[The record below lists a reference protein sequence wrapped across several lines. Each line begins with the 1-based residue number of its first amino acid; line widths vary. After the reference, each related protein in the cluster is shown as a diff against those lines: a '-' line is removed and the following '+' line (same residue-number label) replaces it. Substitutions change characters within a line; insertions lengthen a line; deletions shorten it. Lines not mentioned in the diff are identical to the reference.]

1 MTTEYYLNWIK
12 DLHLQYDRVDS
23 SRAELEN
30 LVLKI
35 SQNTTETGFTLNTFF
50 DRSNDIITSIN
61 IEIVNLFA
69 KSSGLVFLD
78 EKESGN
84 VCFAN
89 SQEIRSEYRQS
100 FRLLDFLDYINAFM
114 HSSVYRESQKIIIP
128 SETDLFW
135 QMVKMGTVLREE
147 IN

>member
-23 SRAELEN
+23 SPVELEN

-50 DRSNDIITSIN
+50 DASNNIITSIN

-69 KSSGLVFLD
+69 KSSGLVYLD

-89 SQEIRSEYRQS
+89 SQEIRAEYRQS
-100 FRLLDFLDYINAFM
+100 FKLLDFLDYINAFI
-114 HSSVYRESQKIIIP
+114 HSFVYGESKKIIIP

-135 QMVKMGTVLREE
+135 QMVKMGTALREE